1 MNPQDASRAYL
12 TATIENAP
20 PIQIVRLLYQG
31 ALRFLGQ
38 AMAVEKGPEDPE
50 FMPLCRRVEDIV
62 VELRLALDQEATQEA
77 NGDGDVPKNLERLY
91 LYCEDELFRAQF
103 EKTMEP
109 LENVKKV
116 LMVLLDAWKQIE
128 VDAGEAA

>member
-38 AMAVEKGPEDPE
+38 AMALEGGPTDSE
-50 FMPLCRRVEDIV
+50 FRPLLRRVEDIV
-62 VELRLALDQEATQEA
+62 VELRLALDQEVSDDAA
-77 NGDGDVPKNLERLY
+77 VPQNLERLY
-91 LYCEDELFRAQF
+91 LYCEDELFRAQLDQS
-103 EKTMEP
+103 MEP

-116 LMVLLDAWKQIE
+116 LMVLLDAWKQLE
-128 VDAGEAA
+128 LETGEAA